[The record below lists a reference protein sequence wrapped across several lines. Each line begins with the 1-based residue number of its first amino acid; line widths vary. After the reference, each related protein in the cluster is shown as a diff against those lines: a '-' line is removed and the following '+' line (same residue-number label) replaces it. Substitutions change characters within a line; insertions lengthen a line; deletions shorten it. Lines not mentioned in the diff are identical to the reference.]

1 MKDRTGGIWVSSEY
15 SGLSHISISNKGI
28 THVYPES
35 PDVFD
40 RSNTIRLLT
49 KMSNGDIWVGTRRG
63 GLYNYDSHLKTKID
77 NHYLPYNIYAISEDS
92 QENIWIGTRGDGL
105 K

>member
-1 MKDRTGGIWVSSEY
+1 MEHFVSEGKNAGPIRVRFLVMFDERQDRRNMGSSEY

-49 KMSNGDIWVGTRRG
+49 KMSNGDIWVGPVEVDCIIMI
-63 GLYNYDSHLKTKID
+63 LI
-77 NHYLPYNIYAISEDS
+77 
-92 QENIWIGTRGDGL
+92 
-105 K
+105 